1 MTQPTATNCLRCGVM
16 LPYGAGASAAG
27 LCPACGQASDPTGAA
42 PARVV
47 VVDMP
52 TRLPL
57 APLALLASLCAV
69 MGLVLG
75 VWLGWRHVAPPN
87 RTEIQLPALPPLG
100 RPLPQSLPA
109 PQIYPVPANPPARA
123 ALPP

>member
-47 VVDMP
+47 AVDMP

-57 APLALLASLCAV
+57 APLALLATLCAV
-69 MGLVLG
+69 MGLALG
-75 VWLGWRHVAPPN
+75 VWLGWRHGASDG
-87 RTEIQLPALPPLG
+87 RTEVQLPALPPLG
-100 RPLPQSLPA
+100 RPLPR
-109 PQIYPVPANPPARA
+109 PQPTTRIY
-123 ALPP
+123 